1 MIQAFIDNLNLYA
14 SCYLQ
19 ADDKRKNE
27 LFNSLQ
33 EHKYCNNITAL
44 LEKVTFDLKQKH
56 NFFQDI
62 IQNILDC
69 IDLMADLEEK
79 QTANHERWNRIKRF
93 EKDRKNIIPYI
104 KALTESLE
112 LYEVVNEPLMSNRIN
127 IAILL
132 LESFIKDDELTI
144 ENMTLIYFH
153 SKSLIHAKT
162 YDREAKKFT
171 PIPFEPEK
179 IIEADSLIK
188 KDIVVY
194 MPEISP
200 YIETY
205 ADLVYLASLSYF
217 FEGYR
222 LTPQMILRS
231 TAIRLFNFP
240 LSIPYSYID
249 EDEDDNEIDE
259 IYKINKSAL
268 KRSIEAIL
276 MPFSSSEKFTIDIR
290 KTQKYYVKTYFK
302 ESPILAL
309 EGKKNKNKFRNFFN
323 PREYYSAP
331 HHDPKTRY
339 MNLNSH
345 ITRFL

>member
-1 MIQAFIDNLNLYA
+1 MVKEFIDNLNIYA
-14 SCYLQ
+14 NCYLQ
-19 ADDKRKNE
+19 VDEKRKNE
-27 LFNSLQ
+27 LFNSLHDHRDS
-33 EHKYCNNITAL
+33 ESIILL
-44 LEKVTFDLKQKH
+44 LEKVSFDLKQKH

-62 IQNILDC
+62 VQSILDS
-69 IDLMADLEEK
+69 LNSMADIEEK
-79 QTANHERWNRIKRF
+79 QTADHERWNRIKRF

-153 SKSLIHAKT
+153 SKSIIHDKT
-162 YDREAKKFT
+162 FDREAKKFI
-171 PIPFEPEK
+171 PIPFDPEK
-179 IIEADSLIK
+179 IIEIDSLIK
-188 KDIVVY
+188 KDLVAY

-200 YIETY
+200 YTETY

-231 TAIRLFNFP
+231 IAIRLFNLP
-240 LSIPYSYID
+240 LSIPYGYENEDGNAID
-249 EDEDDNEIDE
+249 EL
-259 IYKINKSAL
+259 YKINKSAL
-268 KRSIEAIL
+268 KRSIESLL
-276 MPFSSSEKFTIDIR
+276 MPFSQSEKFTIDIR
-290 KTQKYYVKTYFK
+290 KTQKYYVKTYFQ

-309 EGKKNKNKFRNFFN
+309 EGKKNKNGFRNFFN
-323 PREYYSAP
+323 PEQYYSAP

-339 MNLNSH
+339 INLNTH
-345 ITRFL
+345 KTRFL